1 MKNNV
6 KVIKNVISRKIIK
19 PTYSPEFEFQKCRD
33 LKVERSGFI
42 DRSTL
47 IKKMAIQGELNKYLN
62 DYENNKLNGRSND
75 DLNKVIPVLNIK
87 DMNRSDLIKAVRSR
101 ALFIDDKYKELS
113 ELQKQQASLMHNID
127 YNRLNSSGNSSP
139 DNQAVEK

>member
-6 KVIKNVISRKIIK
+6 KVENSVISRRIIK
-19 PTYSPEFEFQKCRD
+19 PSYIPEYETQKCKD

-47 IKKMAIQGELNKYLN
+47 IKKMAIQGELNKFLN
-62 DYENNKLNGRSND
+62 DYENNKLYSRSND

-87 DMNRSDLIKAVRSR
+87 DMNRSDLIKAVRNRS
-101 ALFIDDKYKELS
+101 LFIDDKYKELS
-113 ELQKQQASLMHNID
+113 ELQKQQVSLMHNID
-127 YNRLNSSGNSSP
+127 YHKLNSSGSTSS
-139 DNQAVEK
+139 DNDASEK